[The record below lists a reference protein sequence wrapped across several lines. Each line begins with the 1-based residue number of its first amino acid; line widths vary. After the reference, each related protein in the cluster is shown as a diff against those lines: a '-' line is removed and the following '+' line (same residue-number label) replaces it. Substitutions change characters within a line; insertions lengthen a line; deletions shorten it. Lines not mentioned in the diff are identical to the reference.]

1 MTQGPADSI
10 SRIELWTRELICSST
25 PPCFSPA
32 SSTVKHIF
40 ANTIY
45 NTYIHTQPIHTTM
58 SSAEAQIVYTRGA
71 DFIQPVEA
79 QDTFAHQ
86 FDLSQPDQAMESY
99 QK

>member
-1 MTQGPADSI
+1 
-10 SRIELWTRELICSST
+10 
-25 PPCFSPA
+25 
-32 SSTVKHIF
+32 
-40 ANTIY
+40 
-45 NTYIHTQPIHTTM
+45 M

-99 QK
+99 QKIMHQHTKQQYDMASASERRRVKNTASYGSVSLSSETSNASVGSEATS